1 VTEYEDELFSSYAR
15 CYKIQAVD
23 RSGNRSPLSE
33 SFCVDNC
40 PYYELPNVFTPNR
53 DGCNDLFRAYNNVYN
68 STGEETPDTPCP
80 TIPLESQKKC
90 ARFVEK
96 VVFHVYNRW
105 GREVFNYTGQ
115 VGGSSDNTKDAILIN
130 WDGRSNEGRELST
143 GVYYYVAEVTFIS
156 IYPEK
161 RNKTIKG
168 WVHLVRGE
176 N

>member
-1 VTEYEDELFSSYAR
+1 
-15 CYKIQAVD
+15 VD
-23 RSGNRSPLSE
+23 RSGNVSELSG

-53 DGCNDLFRAYNNVYN
+53 DGCNDVFRAYSNE
-68 STGEETPDTPCP
+68 SFGEGGGGSGTPCTP
-80 TIPLESQKKC
+80 KVSLEDQKKC

-105 GREVFNYTGQ
+105 GREVFTYTGQ
-115 VGGSSDNTKDAILIN
+115 VGGSSDNSRDAILIN
-130 WDGRSNEGRELST
+130 WDGRTNEGTELST

-156 IYPEK
+156 IHPEN